1 MPSHE
6 EEQTESDDDHNKEK
20 MSEAHIQLPLGKW
33 SATTCIDLKLPNG
46 IKCQKCLAAD
56 DLSSIGLRKS
66 KSKKKKGIKNI
77 SCTQPWST
85 SFKESREQSK
95 RNVYNKVWVHL
106 IAKGYNSSDWT
117 RYKNEEESSCAC
129 SFRRSGAI
137 EKKNR
142 TKYGKE
148 EVNSISIIESVPKLN
163 GGKPASLPSDCNKIA
178 AIHPPP
184 IDSTELKE
192 LHQQPK
198 RKTWKLLQ
206 ILSCTSQKKC
216 GPMPTKCILPHW

>member
-1 MPSHE
+1 
-6 EEQTESDDDHNKEK
+6 

-56 DLSSIGLRKS
+56 DLSSLGLRKS
-66 KSKKKKGIKNI
+66 KSKKKKRIKNI

-142 TKYGKE
+142 SKYGKE
-148 EVNSISIIESVPKLN
+148 EVNSISIIDSVPKLN

-178 AIHPPP
+178 AVHPPP
-184 IDSTELKE
+184 LTAQNSRSYTSNQRGRHGSCCRYYHA
-192 LHQQPK
+192 LHK
-198 RKTWKLLQ
+198 RSVGQ
-206 ILSCTSQKKC
+206 CPPSASSHIGDNDRYS
-216 GPMPTKCILPHW
+216 INI